1 MNSLEQE
8 TMEEDYQDV
17 SEDETVNT
25 LSSSASLEKLK
36 QSTVGSANVVPPVP
50 IVRIVAPEGDS
61 TCLQPAGRRSLSEE
75 VLPARGKDGSLK
87 SAIFKPGN
95 AESTHFS
102 PRLSPNESANVNVKY
117 GQDGYVKKRAV
128 EYERKIEFV
137 RMTSENYAQPSSQD
151 SPDIC
156 SFQRGTTQDLTED
169 ANGMP
174 VFYRISTEG
183 NGGIADRQGEAAF
196 HRTRS
201 ER

>member
-36 QSTVGSANVVPPVP
+36 QSTVGSANVVPPMP
-50 IVRIVAPEGDS
+50 IIRIVTPE
-61 TCLQPAGRRSLSEE
+61 
-75 VLPARGKDGSLK
+75 
-87 SAIFKPGN
+87 GN